1 MKINSRIFLTFLS
14 IFGLAIF
21 TNAIFAQNISGTI
34 NQYTNVTNISNNG
47 VTVGNATGLNIGD
60 KVLLIQMKGAAI
72 TTGNI
77 AAFGSITNY
86 NSAGK
91 FEFLIVSAKNGNTL
105 TFSSSICN
113 TYNTSGLV
121 QLVRVPVYGNATITG
136 NITGTPWNGT
146 LGGVI
151 ALEANSLTFNANII
165 ASGLGFRGGLA
176 TTGFFACGDPNY
188 ANGPSNA
195 GRKGE
200 GIATAPAGQEANRA
214 PLANGGGGSNSG
226 NPGAGGGGN
235 GGSGGRGG
243 SEFSGS
249 CAPNFSYGIGGTG
262 LNFAGWKAFLGGGG
276 GGGYRDNGLNATNGS
291 DGGGIVFIICP
302 TINGNNFSVF
312 ANGMDV
318 NASSDSEGAGGG
330 GAGGTVYITNANVNS
345 NLTIDV
351 TGGNGGNIFST
362 LWSSACHGPGGGGG
376 GGTVVFGNAAVPAN
390 VNTLVSGGS
399 PGTIL
404 HTGTPC
410 SGTPHNAAAGQN
422 GQLLFNYQI
431 PSAGT
436 PPDLGPDITVCPG
449 ENVIITS
456 NTSYSSYLWSN
467 GSTNATINVAS
478 PGYYW
483 LEVSAGCGLVRDSI
497 YIGNFSTNFS
507 LGPDIEIC
515 PNASATLSVGNSFSN
530 PIWSNGATSA
540 SIQVNQ
546 SDTVGVTVIDQ
557 NNCLTQDTVVIS
569 VFTIPESVISAEICA
584 GETFT
589 FNNNTYNQSG
599 NYTVSLIATN
609 GCDSLSTL
617 VLEVHPLP
625 IVSINDTSICIGE
638 ELVLEPTG
646 ALNYNWIPNV
656 TLNANG
662 YAVVYPQQSTIY
674 TLTGTDV
681 NNCESAPVECFVTV
695 YQVPEASFSYS
706 PINPTVNA
714 SSVTLTNLSIGGDEF
729 EWSIGNDVFTNNNDE
744 IPYTLPSEEG
754 DYEVILTA
762 YSGEGCVSQAFG
774 VISILDDF
782 AFYIPNTFTPD
793 GNEFNNEFKPIF
805 SATQTLYYYHISI
818 FNRWGEEV
826 FESFDPNIGW
836 DGSYR
841 TKICKEGT
849 YSYKI
854 EFTENLDQTKELTGH
869 LNLLR

>member
-1 MKINSRIFLTFLS
+1 MKIISRIFLTFLS
-14 IFGLAIF
+14 FLVLGIF
-21 TNAIFAQNISGTI
+21 TNTIFAQNISGTI

-47 VTVGNATGLNIGD
+47 VTVGNANGFNAGD

-77 AAFGSITNY
+77 ASFGSITNY

-91 FEFLIVSAKNGNTL
+91 FEFLIVSAKNGNSL
-105 TFSSSICN
+105 TFSNSICN
-113 TYNTSGLV
+113 SYNTSGLV

-136 NITGTPWNGT
+136 NITGIPWNGT

-151 ALEANSLTFNANII
+151 ALEANSLTFNANIV
-165 ASGLGFRGGLA
+165 ASGIGFRGGTA
-176 TTGFFACGDPNY
+176 TTGFFACGDPNF
-188 ANGPSNA
+188 ANGLTNA

-200 GIATAPAGQEANRA
+200 GIATAPTGQEANRA

-249 CAPNFSYGIGGTG
+249 CAPNFSYGIGGSG
-262 LNFAGWKAFLGGGG
+262 LNFTGWRAFLGGGG

-330 GAGGTVYITNANVNS
+330 GAGGTVYLTSATVNS
-345 NLTIDV
+345 NLNINV
-351 TGGNGGNIFST
+351 TGGHGGNIFST

-376 GGTVVFGNAAVPAN
+376 GGAIVFGNPSVPAN
-390 VNTLVSGGS
+390 VNTIISGGS

-410 SGTPHNAAAGQN
+410 SGTPHNASSGQN

-431 PSAGT
+431 PSSGT
-436 PPDLGPDITVCPG
+436 PPDLGPDLTVCTG
-449 ENVIITS
+449 ENVLITS
-456 NTSYSSYLWSN
+456 SSTYPSYLWSD
-467 GSTNATINVAS
+467 GSTNSSLTVSN

-483 LEVSAGCGLVRDSI
+483 LEVSAGCGLIRDSI
-497 YIGNFSTNFS
+497 FIGNFSTNFS

-515 PNASATLSVGNSFSN
+515 PNSSATLSVGNTFSN
-530 PIWSNGATSA
+530 PIWSNGAVSP
-540 SIQVNQ
+540 SIQINQ
-546 SDTVGVTVIDQ
+546 TDTISVIVTDQ
-557 NNCLTQDTVVIS
+557 NNCLIQDTVVIS
-569 VFTIPESVISAEICA
+569 VFTIPESIVSAEICA
-584 GETFT
+584 GETYS
-589 FNNNTYNQSG
+589 FNNNSYNQSG
-599 NYTVSLIATN
+599 IYTLNLIASN

-617 VLEVHPLP
+617 VLDVHPLP
-625 IVSINDTSICIGE
+625 IVTMSDTSICIGE
-638 ELVLEPTG
+638 ELVLQPSG
-646 ALNYNWIPNV
+646 ALSYTWSPSV
-656 TLNANG
+656 PLNANG
-662 YAVVYPQQSTIY
+662 NALVSPQQSTMY
-674 TLTGTDV
+674 TVTGIDV
-681 NNCESAPVECFVTV
+681 NNCTSTPIQCYVTV
-695 YQVPEASFSYS
+695 YPEPLASFSYY
-706 PINPTVNA
+706 PINPTTTN
-714 SSVTLTNLSIGGDEF
+714 SFITLTNSSIGGYEF
-729 EWSIGNDVFTNNNDE
+729 TWSIGNDVFINNNDE
-744 IPYTLPSEEG
+744 IPYPLPSEEG

-774 VISILDDF
+774 IISILNDF
-782 AFYIPNTFTPD
+782 AFYIPNSFTPD

-805 SATQTLYYYHISI
+805 SANQSLYYYHISI

-836 DGSYR
+836 DGSFR
-841 TKICKEGT
+841 AEICKEGT

-854 EFTENLDQTKELTGH
+854 EFTENLDQTKEFTGH